1 MAIRKTIIIKTI
13 VISLLAS
20 FVAWVLFFCCI
31 HLSYASNLPQ
41 VPDEKTG
48 HIYRMVVNHGFVR
61 YGTERELHTFR
72 WAENSQIIAIA
83 FLVIAIILGAKYD
96 VFKKTKGSALEK

>member
-1 MAIRKTIIIKTI
+1 MAMEKRIIIKTI
-13 VISLLAS
+13 VISLIGG

-31 HLSYASNLPQ
+31 HLSYASNLAE
-41 VPDEKTG
+41 VPDGKSG

-61 YGTERELHTFR
+61 YGTERELHALR

-83 FLVIAIILGAKYD
+83 FLVVAIILGVKYD
-96 VFKKTKGSALEK
+96 VFKKGPLK